1 MSVIGERIKELR
13 LEQGVSQSTLGNS
26 IGVSQK
32 AVDYWERG
40 VNKPKASYIVKL
52 ADFFNVSSDYLL
64 GRKEM

>member
-40 VNKPKASYIVKL
+40 VNEPKASYIVTL